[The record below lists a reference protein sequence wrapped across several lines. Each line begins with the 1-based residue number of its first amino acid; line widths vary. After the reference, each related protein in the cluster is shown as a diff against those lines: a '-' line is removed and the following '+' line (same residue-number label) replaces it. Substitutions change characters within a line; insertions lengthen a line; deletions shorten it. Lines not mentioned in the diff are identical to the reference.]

1 MAFPLLRL
9 IFLFVE
15 QIRDTGFDTN
25 AISSD
30 NTFFSSK
37 LESFIREFAK

>member
-1 MAFPLLRL
+1 MTFLLLRL

-15 QIRDTGFDTN
+15 QIRDTAFDTN

-30 NTFFSSK
+30 NAFFSNE
-37 LESFIREFAK
+37 LGSFIREIAK